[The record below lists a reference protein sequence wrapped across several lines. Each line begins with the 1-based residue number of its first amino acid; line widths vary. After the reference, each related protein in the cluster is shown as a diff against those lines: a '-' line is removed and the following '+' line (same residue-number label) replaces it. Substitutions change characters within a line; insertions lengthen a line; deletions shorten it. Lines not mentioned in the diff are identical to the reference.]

1 MSRRSLGFALL
12 AVRLVIAAIS
22 ALADQIGIGDEEAFG
37 WQRIGGLVVGLLI
50 AAAGF
55 VIARMESQ
63 SSKAE
68 ES

>member
-12 AVRLVIAAIS
+12 AVGLVFAAIS
-22 ALADQIGIGDEEAFG
+22 SLADQIGIGDEEAFG
-37 WQRIGGLVVGLLI
+37 WQQIGGLVVGLLV

-55 VIARMESQ
+55 VIASLESK
-63 SSKAE
+63 SNKAE